1 MKNDGDVQVA
11 SLRRVNFAA
20 CGVTAAI
27 IGWLALSPA
36 WLGATFAAW
45 SALPLLAGV
54 PAAIAAAQRG
64 QQLAVSTVTTISF
77 IAGLAAV
84 HEVSRSVDPFT
95 RMAAWALPAFHLAGA
110 IVLLGLA
117 LLAVTYLRLNCGE
130 RP

>member
-1 MKNDGDVQVA
+1 MNIDRDVRVP
-11 SLRRVNFAA
+11 SLRRVNLAA

-45 SALPLLAGV
+45 SALPLLVGV
-54 PAAIAAAQRG
+54 PAAIAAAQHG
-64 QQLAVSTVTTISF
+64 QQLAVATVTAVSF

-84 HEVSRSVDPFT
+84 HEVSGSVDPFT

-117 LLAVTYLRLNCGE
+117 LAAVTYLRPNRGE